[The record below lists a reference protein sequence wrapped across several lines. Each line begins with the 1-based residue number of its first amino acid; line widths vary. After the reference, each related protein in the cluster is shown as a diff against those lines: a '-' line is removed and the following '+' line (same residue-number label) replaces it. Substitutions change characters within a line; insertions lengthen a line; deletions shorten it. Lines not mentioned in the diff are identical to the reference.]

1 MPTARPECDTG
12 RRAYCYGA
20 GRDLGRLVKTHLF
33 GITVNHSGSTFLR
46 RALATCRA
54 TWNLP
59 SEGQFAGGYSGPHLE
74 RGALTGAR
82 KIWGSRPRWRDA
94 LKDESAYNWARTREA
109 WYFQAYALDP
119 HASVFFTNSPP
130 HLLAVDALARRF
142 VNPKFLFMVRNPYAT
157 CEGICRDLE
166 QRGAPPPPGAVAE
179 AAARHVVTCFEYQ
192 RRNIAAHGRRSVFF
206 TYETMCAEP
215 ERVASEIRAL
225 VPEVDD
231 LNLRQRLPVK
241 GRYEVML
248 TDMNAR
254 QIARLKPVQIAT
266 FNRVFRTHRDLFHDF
281 GYELLDGHR

>member
-1 MPTARPECDTG
+1 MPTVRPERDTG

-46 RALATCRA
+46 GALATCHA

-74 RGALTGAR
+74 WGALTGAL

-130 HLLAVDALARRF
+130 HLLLVDALARPFRQPE
-142 VNPKFLFMVRNPYAT
+142 VPVHGAQPLRHLRRN
-157 CEGICRDLE
+157 L
-166 QRGAPPPPGAVAE
+166 QRPGAARRS
-179 AAARHVVTCFEYQ
+179 AAAWGRGRK
-192 RRNIAAHGRRSVFF
+192 RRRGMSSPASSISAATSRPTARRGVFF
-206 TYETMCAEP
+206 TYEAMCAEP

-225 VPEVDD
+225 VPELDD
-231 LNLRQRLPVK
+231 LTCDSAYAS
-241 GRYEVML
+241 GRYE
-248 TDMNAR
+248 
-254 QIARLKPVQIAT
+254 KC
-266 FNRVFRTHRDLFHDF
+266 
-281 GYELLDGHR
+281 

>member
-1 MPTARPECDTG
+1 MPAARPECDTG

-74 RGALTGAR
+74 LGALTGAL
-82 KIWGSRPRWRDA
+82 KIWGFRPRWRDA

-130 HLLAVDALARRF
+130 HLLLVDALARRF

-166 QRGAPPPPGAVAE
+166 QRGALPPGGVAE

-192 RRNIAAHGRRSVFF
+192 RRNIAAHGRRGVFF

-225 VPEVDD
+225 VPGLDD
-231 LNLRQRLPVK
+231 LNLRQRLRVR
-241 GRYEVML
+241 RYYAML

-254 QIARLKPVQIAT
+254 QIARLEPERIAA
-266 FNRVFRTHRDLFHDF
+266 FNRVFRARRDLLAHF
-281 GYELLDGHR
+281 GYHLMATP